1 MIFSTP
7 NNKLHLFVKNNYVYI
22 ETPPGKKK
30 VAVLVC
36 GLHLGYDKFN
46 KQVKTVAESGVISSK
61 STTPRVLRYPKGQV
75 STLQCY
81 KTEIEIPTLCMSQGE
96 APL

>member
-1 MIFSTP
+1 MNI
-7 NNKLHLFVKNNYVYI
+7 YI
-22 ETPPGKKK
+22 ETPPEKKQK
-30 VAVLVC
+30 TVAVLVC